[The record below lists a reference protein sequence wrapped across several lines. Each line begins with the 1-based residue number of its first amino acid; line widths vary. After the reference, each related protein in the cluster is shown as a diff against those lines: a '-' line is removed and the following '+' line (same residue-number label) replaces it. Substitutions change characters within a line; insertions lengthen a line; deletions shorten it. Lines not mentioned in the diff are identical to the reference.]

1 MKEKNEFLLEDCIHE
16 INKVDALEF
25 TYEIKQEA
33 NDISNVK
40 CEGIVADKIY
50 DCIYLTSNQVSV
62 KNEEF
67 TIITEGE
74 EDYTVGDKISI
85 EKFDIFYNFIG
96 IMEDYK
102 DGVNNNEDFICVEVD
117 GSKVD
122 LVGSKESAHE
132 IREIPVE
139 NKEEKIPEV
148 ITIYREFNGYFKRNS
163 NSNFRVSIFKHGV
176 RYFIDGLEIK
186 ISGKIGCKTFEGIKS
201 YKKYDID
208 RDGNYIISNP
218 AEITSLDRVNEY
230 KNEEVD
236 FPEVG
241 LNFSPVNLCGD
252 LNIPNNNRRVQLKI
266 KLDSRLSIEN
276 ILPFSRYMG
285 GNTLNG
291 LVKYSFLV
299 TQKIYHS
306 TKEKIGVFIDKKG
319 VICNKRVSEENM

>member
-102 DGVNNNEDFICVEVD
+102 DGVNNNEDFMCV
-117 GSKVD
+117 
-122 LVGSKESAHE
+122 
-132 IREIPVE
+132 
-139 NKEEKIPEV
+139 
-148 ITIYREFNGYFKRNS
+148 
-163 NSNFRVSIFKHGV
+163 
-176 RYFIDGLEIK
+176 
-186 ISGKIGCKTFEGIKS
+186 
-201 YKKYDID
+201 
-208 RDGNYIISNP
+208 
-218 AEITSLDRVNEY
+218 
-230 KNEEVD
+230 
-236 FPEVG
+236 
-241 LNFSPVNLCGD
+241 
-252 LNIPNNNRRVQLKI
+252 
-266 KLDSRLSIEN
+266 
-276 ILPFSRYMG
+276 
-285 GNTLNG
+285 
-291 LVKYSFLV
+291 
-299 TQKIYHS
+299 
-306 TKEKIGVFIDKKG
+306 
-319 VICNKRVSEENM
+319 